1 MQFLEEDRRLYLE
14 EDGKT
19 YAEITWSNAGDYVMI
34 VDHTF
39 VADSH
44 RGEGLAVKLVEAIAD
59 KARAEEKKIIPLCPF
74 AKKEFEKKEQYADVW
89 KK

>member
-14 EDGKT
+14 ENGEA
-19 YAEITWSNAGDYVMI
+19 YAEITWSNAGDSVMI
-34 VDHTF
+34 VDHTY

-44 RGEGLAVKLVEAIAD
+44 RGEGLAGQLVEAVAN
-59 KARAEEKKIIPLCPF
+59 KARAEQKKIIPLCPF
-74 AKKEFEKKEQYADVW
+74 AKKEFEQKEQYADVW